1 VHGSCVIDKQRDNHT
16 CTGAPLMMTRE
27 DILAVYEAGP
37 DAVVSLVQ
45 SIIAH
50 FEAQVQALNERVRE
64 LEIRLAKDSHNSHK
78 PPSSDEP
85 TSRRPR
91 RKSLRKRSGKK
102 PGGQPGHAGCTRV
115 QVEAP
120 DEVHLHVPDSCARCG
135 HDLHCVD
142 PVPAGRRQVFDLPP
156 LRMHVREHR
165 VHDRCCP
172 GCGHSTRAAF
182 PQGVDEPVQY
192 GAGVLGLGVYLQ
204 TYQLLPYSRAAG
216 LIGDLFGQAPS
227 EGTLARALKRAHAR
241 LEPVEQQIHA
251 GLRQGPIVHF
261 DETGL
266 RIDSARQWVH
276 SAGSETLTL
285 YRAHPKRGRE
295 AIDDMGV
302 LPGYEGVGIHDAYTS
317 YLSYPGR
324 HALCNAHLLRD
335 LVAVEEETHAAWAA
349 SMRALLLEIKAA
361 AAQARAAQA
370 AQLEPA
376 QIQGFRARYD
386 ALLREGEAAHPPSPP
401 TGRAGRRKQSTAC
414 NLVRRQQKLADLV
427 LAFMYDIAIPFDN
440 NLAERDLR
448 MLKTQQKISGGF
460 RSRTGAEVFCRIRS
474 YISTMRKQGFPL
486 MEALRT
492 VFSGPTLLPRFSG

>member
-1 VHGSCVIDKQRDNHT
+1 
-16 CTGAPLMMTRE
+16 MMTRE
-27 DILAVYEAGP
+27 EILAVYEAGP

-45 SIIAH
+45 SIFTH
-50 FEAQVQALNERVRE
+50 FESQVQALGERVRE

-102 PGGQPGHAGCTRV
+102 PGGQPGHIGCTRM
-115 QVEAP
+115 QVKVP
-120 DEVHLHVPDSCARCG
+120 DETHLHMPDSCARCG
-135 HDLHCVD
+135 HDLQDVH
-142 PVPAGRRQVFDLPP
+142 PVAAQRRQVFDLPP
-156 LRMHVREHR
+156 LRMHVREHL
-165 VHDRCCP
+165 VHDRHCP

-182 PQGVDEPVQY
+182 PHGVDEPVQY
-192 GAGVLGLGVYLQ
+192 GAGVLGLGVYLHG
-204 TYQLLPYSRAAG
+204 YQLLPYGRAAG

-227 EGTLARALKRAHAR
+227 QGTLARALKRAHAH

-251 GLRQGPIVHF
+251 GLRQSPSVHF

-276 SAGSETLTL
+276 SAGTATLTL

-295 AIDDMGV
+295 AIDAMGV

-324 HALCNAHLLRD
+324 HALCNAHLLRE
-335 LVAVEEETHAAWAA
+335 LVAVEEETQAAWAA
-349 SMRALLLEIKAA
+349 ALRALLLEIKAA
-361 AAQARAAQA
+361 ATDARASGA
-370 AQLEPA
+370 AQLDPA
-376 QIQGFRARYD
+376 RIEGFRARYD

-414 NLVRRQQKLADLV
+414 NLVRRLQKHGALV
-427 LAFMYDIAIPFDN
+427 LAFMYDITVPFDN

-448 MLKTQQKISGGF
+448 MLKTRQKISGGF
-460 RSRTGAEVFCRIRS
+460 RSRGGAEVFCRIRS
-474 YISTMRKQGFPL
+474 YISTMRKQRLPL
-486 MEALRT
+486 MDALRSI
-492 VFSGPTLLPRFSG
+492 FSGPTRLPRFAG